1 MKRLLLGFAVGFV
14 LNSFVFAKDATAQNS
29 AAWPFMGGGT
39 IHLRLSSGE
48 YSVRPGTSSQIRV
61 RWEEDGEGHHPQD
74 LKKVKIALDKSGN
87 VATLRTDGPTKH
99 VRFTIEIPAQSDLFL
114 NMRAGDVRI
123 TGIEGNKE
131 VHMTAGDLTIEVSPA
146 SYSLVHATVKI
157 GDLHGKAFGKSSDG
171 FGNSLNWTG
180 AGKYTLNA
188 TMFAGDLSLQPAQ
201 H

>member
-1 MKRLLLGFAVGFV
+1 MKRLLMGFAVGFV
-14 LNSFVFAKDATAQNS
+14 LSSFVFVKDVTAQNS
-29 AAWPFMGGGT
+29 QAWPFMGGGT
-39 IHLRLSSGE
+39 VHLRLSSGD

-61 RWEEDGEGHHPQD
+61 RWEPGEGHHPQD
-74 LKKVKIALDKSGN
+74 LKKVKVALDKSGN

-123 TGIEGNKE
+123 TGIEGNKD

>member
-1 MKRLLLGFAVGFV
+1 MKRLLMGFAVGFV
-14 LNSFVFAKDATAQNS
+14 LSSFVFVKDVSAQNS
-29 AAWPFMGGGT
+29 MAWPFMGGGA
-39 IHLRLSSGE
+39 IHLRLSSGD

-61 RWEEDGEGHHPQD
+61 RWEAAEGHQPQD
-74 LKKVKIALDKSGN
+74 LKKVKVALDKTSN

-99 VRFTIEIPAQSDLFL
+99 MRFTIEIPAQSDLFL

-123 TGIEGNKE
+123 TGIEGNKD
-131 VHMTAGDLTIEVSPA
+131 VHMTAGDLTIEVAPA
-146 SYSLVHATVKI
+146 SYSLVHASVKI

-188 TMFAGDLSLQPAQ
+188 TMFAGDLSLQSAQ